1 MDAVDFKVNI
11 FREAVA
17 CLCYLSC
24 PVLFAGWNQLV
35 GWQSGDEGKGQKV
48 DSYDASHNSLT
59 SINRTNVFFFFS
71 IKVGIESV

>member
-1 MDAVDFKVNI
+1 M
-11 FREAVA
+11 
-17 CLCYLSC
+17 
-24 PVLFAGWNQLV
+24 
-35 GWQSGDEGKGQKV
+35 